1 VPHKPKTFKP
11 RWMQTATRQSRTV
24 ARKRYD
30 AERGS
35 AAERG
40 YDARWQKFRK
50 WLLRQPEFAVCG
62 DCTLPTKHIDHIDA
76 VEDANDS
83 GFYALHNLQPLCAG
97 CHARKT
103 IRHDGGY
110 GRKSGDAAALEAM
123 RVAARRRAEAI
134 EARGL

>member
-1 VPHKPKTFKP
+1 
-11 RWMQTATRQSRTV
+11 MQTATRQSRTV